1 MRRVWTSLGVGLG
14 LLVLGV
20 PGWIAY
26 HSRDLASVDESGLL
40 VEDRPR
46 LLPAENAAVPLAHAA
61 RLLDWP
67 SGEGAMERVRDI
79 RNKAGSDSESA
90 RALVRRN
97 EGALESLRQAM
108 LIREIEISAEELL
121 PTGNSPGASPFVL
134 WLRLLEIHH
143 VQGALRMADG
153 DGEGAYQDAL
163 LGLRLADRMHSS
175 RGAALPHA
183 LLAISL
189 GDSALLQLRVLLL
202 RGTVDRVNARRL
214 IGAIEDSR
222 LDPDSWARI
231 WAGEYRQL
239 RAVYTEEIQS
249 QASPAFVPT
258 SYVFHP
264 NRTLQRL
271 AGVYRE
277 LQRNSRVVC
286 SQQQAL
292 QGLQPSSRLELFG
305 LILEPNS
312 IGNIL
317 HETMVPPF
325 GDQRF
330 RCDLASTASAVQV
343 AIALKAHHDA
353 EGELPVSLSELV
365 PELLDEVPR
374 DGFRGEPL
382 RYARAE
388 RALYLTDGGEA
399 WPLGF

>member
-40 VEDRPR
+40 VEDGPR

-121 PTGNSPGASPFVL
+121 PTGNSPGVSPFVL

-143 VQGALRMADG
+143 VQGALRMAEG

-163 LGLRLADRMHSS
+163 IGLRLADRLHSS

-189 GDSALLQLRVLLL
+189 GDSALLQLRVLLPG
-202 RGTVDRVNARRL
+202 GTVDRVSARRL

-222 LDPDSWARI
+222 LDPDGWARI
-231 WAGEYRQL
+231 WAGEYRLL

-249 QASPAFVPT
+249 KASPAFVPT
-258 SYVFHP
+258 SYVSIPTAPCSVWRACTESSRATRGSSAPSSKCSRASSRTAGSSFSGSYS
-264 NRTLQRL
+264 NRTASETSCTRRWSRRSVTNATVATSHHPLLQ
-271 AGVYRE
+271 
-277 LQRNSRVVC
+277 SRSRSRSKRTSTPKASC
-286 SQQQAL
+286 RFLCPSWS
-292 QGLQPSSRLELFG
+292 PSSSTRS
-305 LILEPNS
+305 P
-312 IGNIL
+312 
-317 HETMVPPF
+317 V
-325 GDQRF
+325 
-330 RCDLASTASAVQV
+330 TASV
-343 AIALKAHHDA
+343 ASRFATLA
-353 EGELPVSLSELV
+353 
-365 PELLDEVPR
+365 PR
-374 DGFRGEPL
+374 GRS
-382 RYARAE
+382 
-388 RALYLTDGGEA
+388 T
-399 WPLGF
+399 